1 MTCHAPPALDADDD
15 SLLCVLQR
23 INMTEAGLG
32 RVCMLAQ
39 ASRGC
44 SRAVRAL
51 LADGQFVETVRT
63 HRRFKW
69 EMKGL
74 LDAPSSVADRVL
86 FMCAADLDGT
96 TNVERML
103 RHARLCDEDVDLQYG
118 ISNFMWKSFYPQACK
133 TGTVHY
139 EACETAGRAGV
150 IDVLLHMLRAH
161 PLEIK
166 LLVTICWALAL
177 VIQCLEK
184 NRNRFLH
191 TDGLERLLALEHENC
206 RPDVLSTAIAVD
218 NSHSGMYQDVAQEQL
233 TRYSL
238 RRGIRMLCNTLT
250 SQTRA
255 RHDTMVYH
263 GGEAERITAA
273 RRRCRGP

>member
-15 SLLCVLQR
+15 SLLSVLRR
-23 INMTEAGLG
+23 INMTEAGLQ

-51 LADGQFVETVRT
+51 LADGQFVETVRV
-63 HRRFKW
+63 HRQFKW

-74 LDAPSSVADRVL
+74 LDTPSSVIDRVL

-96 TNVERML
+96 TNVGRML
-103 RHARLCDEDVDLQYG
+103 QHARLCDEDVDLQYG
-118 ISNFMWKSFYPQACK
+118 VCNFMWKSFYPQACK
-133 TGTVHY
+133 IGTVHY
-139 EACETAGRAGV
+139 EACETAGRAGA

-166 LLVTICWALAL
+166 LLVTVCWALAFM
-177 VIQCLEK
+177 IECLEN
-184 NRNRFLH
+184 NRARFLQ
-191 TDGLERLLALEHENC
+191 TDGLERLLALEHESC
-206 RPDVLSTAIAVD
+206 RPDVLSAAIAVD
-218 NSHSGMYQDVAQEQL
+218 NSRSGMYPDVAQAHL
-233 TRYSL
+233 TRQSL
-238 RRGIRMLCNTLT
+238 LLGIQMLCNTVT
-250 SQTRA
+250 SQTRE
-255 RHDTMVYH
+255 RHDTVVYH

-273 RRRCRGP
+273 RRRSRGL